1 MLKLIYAAQRNPK
14 LSPSD
19 FIRRWRQ
26 HGAFTMSLPNWEHA
40 LTYVQALPLTRNKPA
55 HIDAIAIYSAKDT
68 LFDDTSTAGQ
78 DIIKAIEA
86 DERETFFT
94 QIPAVAMWVSEHVL
108 KEGPFGGFGLYVFFN
123 ALADARA
130 WLVNIN
136 TNEVG
141 RIVLN
146 VRSDIAYAA
155 GDTSVTV
162 IPSGLPYEAVVEV
175 NSLNVSV
182 LTALHDSTPVD
193 QALCVLTQEA
203 PLWHASHKKS

>member
-1 MLKLIYAAQRNPK
+1 MLKLIYAAQRNTK
-14 LSPSD
+14 LSSSD

-40 LTYVQALPLTRNKPA
+40 LTYVQALPLPESKPND
-55 HIDAIAIYSAKDT
+55 IDAIAIYSAKDT
-68 LFDDTSTAGQ
+68 LFADTSRAGQ
-78 DIIKAIEA
+78 DLISAIEA
-86 DERETFFT
+86 DERETFAT
-94 QIPAVAMWVSEHVL
+94 QIPEVAMWVSEYRI

-123 ALADARA
+123 AVADAKV
-130 WLVNIN
+130 WLATVDPNSL
-136 TNEVG
+136 G
-141 RIVLN
+141 RIILN

-155 GDTSVTV
+155 GDASVTV

-203 PLWHASHKKS
+203 PLWDASHKKS